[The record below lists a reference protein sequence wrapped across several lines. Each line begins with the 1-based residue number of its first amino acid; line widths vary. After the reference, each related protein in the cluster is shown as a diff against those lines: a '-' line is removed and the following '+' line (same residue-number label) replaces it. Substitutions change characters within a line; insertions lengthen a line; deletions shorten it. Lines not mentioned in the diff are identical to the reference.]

1 MALLQSNKTKL
12 ICTIGPASSSPQ
24 MIEKMIEAGMNI
36 ARLNFS
42 HGDFESHGEVI
53 KNIRAASKRIGRRV
67 AIMADLPGPKM
78 RIGNFST
85 DPILLEKSSRFTLT
99 TNDILGNECCVSVSM
114 KQLPGALTKGDI
126 LFLNDG
132 LIQLSVEEIE
142 DVEIHC
148 RVLMGGELWS
158 GKGVNFPG
166 IDLGTSA
173 FTSRDRECMQYALEQ
188 GVDAISQSFVTNAQD
203 VKDVRNAARGM
214 GYDPFIIAKIE
225 RSSIYDTI
233 DEILAVC
240 DGIMVARGD
249 LGVEIP
255 IEKIAVAQKF
265 ITARANLIGRPVIT
279 ATQMLESMIRNRRP
293 TRAEATDVAN
303 AVLDGT
309 DCVML
314 SEESALGDYPLDS
327 VKMLAKICQVTE
339 PCRLQKH
346 YEGVIKPQAT
356 NYHASFVD
364 HIAVSIESFV
374 EEIKD
379 PAAVLVPT
387 TSGDTA
393 RNITRVRLPIWI
405 LAASPLAKT
414 CQELMFSYGTWPI
427 ESKQHIVD
435 WRKFSKKHVE
445 KLGLKGNSVLI
456 AEGPSPA
463 DPNKHHKIEL
473 INFREEI

>member
-1 MALLQSNKTKL
+1 MKRIQSNKTKL
-12 ICTIGPASSSPQ
+12 VCTIGPASNSPYMIEQ
-24 MIEKMIEAGMNI
+24 MIDAGMNI

-42 HGDFESHGEVI
+42 HGDFESHCEVI
-53 KNIRAASKRIGRRV
+53 NTIKATSKRMGKRV

-78 RIGNFST
+78 RVGNFSE
-85 DPILLEKSSRFTLT
+85 DPVILKKNSRFTLT
-99 TNDILGNECCVSVSM
+99 TEDIIGNKGCVSVSM
-114 KQLPGALTKGDI
+114 KQLPNALKKGDI

-132 LIQLSVEEIE
+132 LIQISVEEIE
-142 DVEIHC
+142 GAEIHC
-148 RVLMGGELWS
+148 LVLMGGELRS
-158 GKGVNFPG
+158 RKGVNIPG

-203 VKDVRNAARGM
+203 VVDVRNAAKEM

-233 DEILAVC
+233 DEILQVC

-255 IEKIAVAQKF
+255 IEEIAVAQKF
-265 ITARANLIGRPVIT
+265 ITAKANLAGKPVIT
-279 ATQMLESMIRNRRP
+279 ATQMLESMTRNRRP

-314 SEESALGDYPLDS
+314 SEESAMGDYPLDS
-327 VKMLAKICQVTE
+327 VKMLAKICNVTE

-346 YEGVIKPQAT
+346 YEGVLKPQAT
-356 NYHASFVD
+356 NYQATFVD
-364 HIAVSIESFV
+364 HIAVSIESILSQ
-374 EEIKD
+374 IKN
-379 PAAVLVPT
+379 PAAVLIPT
-387 TSGDTA
+387 NSGHTA

-405 LAASPLAKT
+405 LAASPSAKT

-427 ESKQHIVD
+427 QSRELPID
-435 WRKFSKKHVE
+435 WEEFAKKHL
-445 KLGLKGNSVLI
+445 KQLGLNGNGVLK
-456 AEGPSPA
+456 AEGPSSA
-463 DPNKHHKIEL
+463 NLNKNYKIEL
-473 INFREEI
+473 IHFKEGI